1 MFRRIAAPKVSMP
14 ALKKLIASAVVGIA
28 ISATLA
34 HAADRKAAVEQV
46 SFGIDAAKAGLW
58 REATYRWERAIAL
71 DPTYAAAFNNLAIAY
86 EQAGQFEKA
95 KQAYQK
101 AAELDPKNTYIKQNI
116 DLFKEINDRANRQNA
131 R

>member
-1 MFRRIAAPKVSMP
+1 MP
-14 ALKKLIASAVVGIA
+14 ALKKLIASAVLGVA
-28 ISATLA
+28 ISATFA
-34 HAADRKAAVEQV
+34 QAADRKAAVEQV
-46 SFGIDAAKAGLW
+46 TFGIDAAKAGLW
-58 REATYRWERAIAL
+58 REATYRWERAVEL
-71 DPTYAAAFNNLAIAY
+71 DPGYAAAFNNLAIAY

>member
-1 MFRRIAAPKVSMP
+1 MFWRLAAPKVSMP
-14 ALKKLIASAVVGIA
+14 ALKKLIALAVVGIA
-28 ISATLA
+28 ISATFA
-34 HAADRKAAVEQV
+34 QAADRKAATEQV
-46 SFGIDAAKAGLW
+46 KFGIDAARNKLW

-71 DPTYAAAFNNLAIAY
+71 DPTYAAAYNNLAIAY

>member
-1 MFRRIAAPKVSMP
+1 MFRRFAALRVRMP
-14 ALKKLIASAVVGIA
+14 ALKKLITSAVVGIA
-28 ISATLA
+28 LFATPAL
-34 HAADRKAAVEQV
+34 AADRKAATEQV

-58 REATYRWERAIAL
+58 REATYRWERAVEL

-86 EQAGQFEKA
+86 EQAGLFEKA

-116 DLFKEINDRANRQNA
+116 DLFKEINDRANRQNT

>member
-1 MFRRIAAPKVSMP
+1 MFRRLAAPKVSMP
-14 ALKKLIASAVVGIA
+14 ALKKLIALAVVGIA

-34 HAADRKAAVEQV
+34 QAADRKAAVEQV
-46 SFGIDAAKAGLW
+46 AFGIDAAKNKLW

-71 DPTYAAAFNNLAIAY
+71 DPTYAAAYNNLAIAY
-86 EQAGQFEKA
+86 EQAGQLEKA